1 MKLSPD
7 FLTYESKGQHY
18 LVASGGAS
26 FNGIVN
32 LNETAAFITDMLK
45 DGSDADLISSALSA
59 NYPDEDEAKIKAD
72 VEGVIGKLRGIGAVI
87 D

>member
-32 LNETAAFITDMLK
+32 LNETAAFIVDMLK
-45 DGSDADLISSALSA
+45 EGSDAELIAGALSA
-59 NYPDEDEAKIKAD
+59 KYPGEDEAKIKAD
-72 VEGVIGKLRGIGAVI
+72 VESVIGRLRGIGAVT